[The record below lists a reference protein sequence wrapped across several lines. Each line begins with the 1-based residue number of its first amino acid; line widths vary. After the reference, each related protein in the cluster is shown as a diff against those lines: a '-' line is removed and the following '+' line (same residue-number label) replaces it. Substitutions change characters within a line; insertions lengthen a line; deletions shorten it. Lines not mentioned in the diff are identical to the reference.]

1 MIIDVEKFVFIGIK
15 NDLDLFFERAQHEG
29 LVEFIPKTYKKSED
43 LPKTAQDLLTAIK
56 ILRKETPD
64 PDKNFGEEISPNKLA
79 ERVVFLKNSIE
90 KHHEERRLMAQEKA
104 KVAPFGHFSLL
115 DLRKFEREIGR
126 HFQFFQIKKTKFF
139 EKLPKELIPIG
150 SDFVSHYFISLEFEK
165 KHFPAFT
172 EMHLERSLT
181 ELENRIKRVE
191 EELRLYQ
198 EELKSSAGY
207 IDFLKES
214 LKEELNAHRLNFAK
228 AEVSS
233 YFEDL
238 LFSTEAWIPK
248 KDIKKMEPLLK
259 DLKVH
264 IEKIAVHK
272 GDRVPTC
279 MRNKGFHRIGEDL
292 VRIYEVPDS
301 KDKDPSGFVVCFFAI
316 FFSMIVADAGYG
328 AIYFCGSL
336 FGYLKLRKRSES
348 INRMMRLFL
357 LVSSCCIIWGVCIG
371 SYFGLQ
377 LKPSNPLQKASVLQT
392 LVVRKAEYHMA
403 VKDDV
408 YEEWVKKDPNI
419 ANASSPMAFLLAV
432 EKKRGDSISYEI
444 LDEFN
449 DNVLIEIALLMGVIH
464 VIISL
469 FRYLRREWS
478 AIGWVLFILGG
489 YFFFPRLLDNATSMF
504 HFLWI
509 IPKKAGSEVGLQLLY
524 VGIGL
529 ACILALIQ
537 HKKKGLEEPLKCIQ
551 VFADILSYLRLYA
564 LALAGMIMAS
574 TFNQIGKDVGF
585 ALGFFI
591 IIAGHVT
598 NMTLGIMGGVIHGLR
613 LNFLEW
619 YHYSF
624 DGGGKLFNPLKKLQ

>member
-1 MIIDVEKFVFIGIK
+1 MIIDVEKFVFIGVK
-15 NDLDLFFERAQHEG
+15 NDLDLFFERAQEQG
-29 LVEFIPKTYKKSED
+29 LVEFIPKTFKKSED

-64 PDKNFGEEISPNKLA
+64 PDKNFGEEVSPNKLA
-79 ERVVFLKNSIE
+79 QRVIFLRNSIE
-90 KHHEERRLMAQEKA
+90 KHHEEARLLAQEKA
-104 KVAPFGHFSLL
+104 KVEPFGHFSLL

-126 HFQFFQIKKTKFF
+126 HFQFFQIKKTKVI

-150 SDFVSHYFISLEFEK
+150 SDFVFRYFISLEFEK
-165 KHFPAFT
+165 KHFPSFT

-181 ELENRIKRVE
+181 ELENRTKRIKD
-191 EELRLYQ
+191 ELRLYQ

-207 IDFLKES
+207 IDFLKEF
-214 LKEELNAHRLNFAK
+214 LIEEMNSHHLDFAK
-228 AEVSS
+228 AEVNS

-248 KDIKKMEPLLK
+248 KDVKKMEPLLK
-259 DLKVH
+259 DLKIH
-264 IEKIAVHK
+264 IERVSIQKD
-272 GDRVPTC
+272 DRVPTC
-279 MRNKGFHRIGEDL
+279 MRNKGLHKLGEDL
-292 VRIYEVPDS
+292 VKIYDIPDP
-301 KDKDPSGFVVCFFAI
+301 KDKDPSGFVVGFFAI

-328 AIYFCGSL
+328 AIYFFGSL
-336 FGYLKLRKRSES
+336 FGYLRLGKKSES
-348 INRMMRLFL
+348 VNRMMRLFL
-357 LVSSCCIIWGVCIG
+357 LISSCCIIWGMCIG

-392 LVVRKAEYHMA
+392 LVMKKAKYHMST
-403 VKDDV
+403 KDDV
-408 YEEWVKKDPNI
+408 YEEWLKKDPKI
-419 ANASSPMAFLLAV
+419 ATVTTPREFVLAV
-432 EKKRGDSISYEI
+432 EKKQGGSISYEI

-449 DNVLIEIALLMGVIH
+449 DNVLIEVALLMGVIH

-478 AIGWVLFILGG
+478 SIGWVLFILGG
-489 YFFFPRLLDNATSMF
+489 YFYFPSMLDNATSIF
-504 HFLWI
+504 HFLGI
-509 IPKKAGSEVGLQLLY
+509 IPKKAGAEVGLQLLY

-529 ACILALIQ
+529 ALVLAIIQ
-537 HKKKGLEEPLKCIQ
+537 HKKKGIEEPLKCIQ

-591 IIAGHVT
+591 IIIGHVT